1 MPVEIGKLVFR
12 ARVDVDSASDPA
24 PPKEQTDERRALVE
38 LCVEEVLEILRR
50 EKER

>member
-12 ARVDVDSASDPA
+12 ARVDVEEPGDAA
-24 PPKEQTDERRALVE
+24 GPKTPVEERRALVE
-38 LCVEEVLEILRR
+38 QCVEEVLEILRR

>member
-12 ARVDVDSASDPA
+12 ARVDVEERSDA
-24 PPKEQTDERRALVE
+24 GPPQAQGEERRALVE